1 MPVNLEQL
9 SSISREVATSIDD
22 RLSVLSVSATE
33 GGGNRVELLVTVEGC
48 HREPCKHLFNISRA
62 NVGQF
67 EDEVR
72 SKLQAALIGHRT
84 EAR

>member
-1 MPVNLEQL
+1 MSLDLEQL
-9 SSISREVATSIDD
+9 SSISREVATSVDE

-33 GGGNRVELLVTVEGC
+33 GGGNRVELLVIVEGC

-62 NVGQF
+62 ETDQF

-72 SKLQAALIGHRT
+72 SKLRAALTGHPS
-84 EAR
+84 A